1 MDFSAVFA
9 TALTFFLIT
18 NPIGNSPAIIALI
31 KDFSFSRQKKILIRE
46 SFLAMIL
53 ALFFQFFGA
62 LFLGL
67 INVEGYTVTLC
78 GGILLFIVALDMIFP
93 HHEAVTQ
100 KKEEAEPY
108 LVPIATPLL
117 AGPAL
122 FTIIMLY
129 TQQQSLVEITLAI
142 VISSFT
148 VMGVLVV
155 TPYLIRQIGNRGLTA
170 LEQLMGLVLS
180 MMSMQ
185 MIVKGVAL
193 FINS

>member
-31 KDFSFSRQKKILIRE
+31 KDFSFDRQKKILIRE
-46 SFLAMIL
+46 SLLALIL

-67 INVEGYTVTLC
+67 INVEGFAVTLC
-78 GGILLFIVALDMIFP
+78 GGVLLFIVALDMIFP
-93 HHEAVTQ
+93 HHETTA
-100 KKEEAEPY
+100 KKKGKAEPY

-122 FTIIMLY
+122 LTIIMLY
-129 TQQQSLVEITLAI
+129 TQQQSPVVITTAI
-142 VISSFT
+142 IISSLT

-155 TPYLIRQIGNRGLTA
+155 TPYLTRLMGKRGLTA
-170 LEQLMGLVLS
+170 LEQLMGLILS
-180 MMSMQ
+180 MMAMQ
-185 MIVKGVAL
+185 MIVKGIAL
-193 FINS
+193 FINT